1 MSAKKPT
8 ALKLLQ
14 GTYDKS
20 RAVENE
26 PVYDAPATTEA
37 PEHFDGLAL
46 LKWNELAPLLT
57 KTGVLTET
65 DLHNLEAFC
74 LAYQQFRL
82 AQRLIDQEGFVVD
95 SAGGVKKN
103 PAVTVSHEAQR
114 NMLSFGAA
122 LGLDPASR
130 TKINGKPEQK
140 KANPFD
146 KKK

>member
-1 MSAKKPT
+1 MTAKKPT

-26 PVYDAPATTEA
+26 PTYEAPSSVDAPD
-37 PEHFDGLAL
+37 HFDGLAL
-46 LKWNELAPLLT
+46 LKWNELAPLLA

-95 SAGGVKKN
+95 SPSGVKKN

-130 TKINGKPEQK
+130 TKISGKPGQK
-140 KANPFD
+140 QANPFD